1 VSRPS
6 RRDVIGSG
14 VGWVCIVRGLER
26 AGGPWG
32 TWAPADD
39 EKEQLVPHD
48 EDVHRFRRTLEG
60 LIGTPATEGNHV
72 DVLRNG
78 DEIFPAMLDAIGA
91 AHRTVDFMTFVYW
104 TGDIAR
110 DFADALTDRARAGV
124 RVRILLDAVGAR
136 LMDPELIAELEDAGA
151 IVDWFRPPTT
161 WKVWEANH
169 RTHRKILVCDEEV
182 GFTGGVGIAE
192 EWCGDARDETE
203 WRDTHLRVRGPAV
216 DGLRAA
222 FTSDWAEAGNP
233 LYDERDL
240 FPDQPAVGDVVV
252 QTVTGSAGAGWSD
265 IGTLFDAIIRT
276 AQRQVRLTTAYF
288 VPDERYTESL
298 REAVDRGVDV
308 HVLVPGPHADKRVVQ
323 IAGEE
328 EYRPM
333 LDAGVR
339 ISCFQPS
346 MLHAKIL
353 TADGIVSTV
362 GSANFNHRSLSL
374 DDEANLVMLHRETT
388 ELLDRHFAE
397 DLERSVDLDPG
408 RWRDRSTIQ
417 KVKEKV
423 VSPLDNHM

>member
-1 VSRPS
+1 MS
-6 RRDVIGSG
+6 
-14 VGWVCIVRGLER
+14 
-26 AGGPWG
+26 
-32 TWAPADD
+32 
-39 EKEQLVPHD
+39 HD
-48 EDVHRFRRTLEG
+48 EEVRRFRRTLEG
-60 LIGTPATEGNHV
+60 LIGTPATEGNAV

-78 DEIFPAMLDAIGA
+78 DEIFPSMLDAIRA
-91 AHRTVDFMTFVYW
+91 AERTVDFMTFVYW

-110 DFADALTDRARAGV
+110 AFADALTERARAGV

-136 LMDPELIAELEDAGA
+136 LMDEDLVAELEESGA

-182 GFTGGVGIAE
+182 GFTGGVGIAQ

-233 LYDERDL
+233 LCDERDL
-240 FPDQPAVGDVVV
+240 FPDQPDVGDVVV
-252 QTVTGSAGAGWSD
+252 QVVTGSAGAGWSD

-276 AQRQVRLTTAYF
+276 ARRTIRLTTAYF
-288 VPDERYTESL
+288 VPDERYAAAL
-298 REAVDRGVDV
+298 REAVERGVDV

-323 IAGEE
+323 IVGEE
-328 EYRPM
+328 EYEPM

-339 ISCFQPS
+339 ISCFQPT
-346 MLHAKIL
+346 MLHAKVL

-362 GSANFNHRSLSL
+362 GSANFNHRSLGL
-374 DDEANLVMLHRETT
+374 DDEANIVMLDPEITG
-388 ELLDRHFAE
+388 LLDGQFDE
-397 DLERSVDLDPG
+397 DLERSVGLDPD
-408 RWRDRSTIQ
+408 RWRDRSVVQ
-417 KVKEKV
+417 KVSEKAA
-423 VSPLDNHM
+423 SALENHM